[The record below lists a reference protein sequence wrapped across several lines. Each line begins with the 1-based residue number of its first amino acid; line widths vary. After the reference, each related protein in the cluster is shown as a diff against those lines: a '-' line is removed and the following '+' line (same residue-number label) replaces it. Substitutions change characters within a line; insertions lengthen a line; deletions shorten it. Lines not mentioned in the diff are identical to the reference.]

1 MALVDLDYLLRLD
14 FLEYQY
20 HLLVLEHL
28 ERQSD
33 QLLLFPQLIHYH
45 HDPLVTL
52 YFLEGLVDQVNHAVL
67 CNLLVLCHQE
77 FRSPPL
83 HLGYLVGLWILFH
96 LVGQVDLVDLG
107 FLRVQ
112 QVLEDLE
119 LLLVQVDQS
128 LPSDLN

>member
-28 ERQSD
+28 EHQSD

-45 HDPLVTL
+45 HDLLVTL
-52 YFLEGLVDQVNHAVL
+52 YFLEGLVDQVNPAVL
-67 CNLLVLCHQE
+67 CHLLVLCHQE
-77 FRSPPL
+77 FRAPPL
-83 HLGYLVGLWILFH
+83 HLRYLVGMWILFH

-107 FLRVQ
+107 FLGVQ